1 MKSIKMILVVDDD
14 PEDRFIIEDG
24 FAEIGMGDTVQYEE
38 NGERALSYLRA
49 VADDGTLPCLIIL
62 DLNMPKMNGTQTLR
76 AIKEDPRLR
85 KITVLIYSTS
95 LNPIEKEECLQLGAQ
110 EFIIK
115 PVTYTE
121 SLKVVHYFK
130 TLCDGLNSTV
140 ES

>member
-1 MKSIKMILVVDDD
+1 MKSIKKILVVDDD

-24 FAEIGMGDTVQYEE
+24 FAEIGLGSTVQYEE
-38 NGERALSYLRA
+38 NGERALSYLRS
-49 VADDGTLPCLIIL
+49 VPEDGKLPCLIIL

-85 KITVLIYSTS
+85 KIAVLIYSTS

-115 PVTYTE
+115 PVTYSD
-121 SLKVVHYFK
+121 SLKVVQYFK
-130 TLCDGLNSTV
+130 TLCDGLNSIV